1 MTINSCRKRFIDT
14 DGSDCIVDT
23 FEDGDQ
29 TYWLNLGSRGSQL
42 HRIDG
47 PAFDWMSV
55 KRQEWYL
62 YGKRVDVNSQEE
74 FERMMK
80 LKAFW

>member
-1 MTINSCRKRFIDT
+1 MTIDNCRKHFT
-14 DGSDCIVDT
+14 DAAGNTCMVDT

-29 TYWLNLGSRGSQL
+29 TYWLNLGSRGGQL

-47 PAFDWMSV
+47 PAFDWKSV

-62 YGKRVDVNSQEE
+62 YGVRVDVNSQEE